1 MASLSR
7 GFVPGHTACD
17 DAGVSRGG
25 RRMEFSGADE
35 AGNQSVA
42 AHGLCAGVP
51 ARGPRRSRRWGV
63 RMKALTVR
71 WVAGGAAAGS
81 VALIAGGLVLA
92 YMDRR
97 LAPARLVA
105 WDFSDVFGQVVNMA
119 VPVVGFVLASR
130 RPANRIGWLFLVAG
144 LGLGLSAF
152 SAQYGLHALVVAPG
166 SLPAGRVVAWL
177 SNWTWVIPFATLAFL
192 FLLFPTGR
200 LRSRRWRP
208 AAWFA
213 GGVFTLVAVAA
224 LVTATRHWLHPFARA
239 QNPPLLAA
247 VFWLVLAVLVV
258 GVSAVVV
265 RFARSA
271 GDERLQL
278 KWFAAA
284 AVLVVATMIGSFPTN
299 SVVVSVLN
307 NLAFLCLWVAIAV
320 AVLKYRLYEIDVVI
334 SKAVLYGSLAVFITA
349 VYAGL
354 VVGVGTLAGNR
365 RSPLLAALAA
375 AVVAV
380 AFQPARQWAGRLGN
394 RVVYGRR
401 ATPYQVLSDF
411 AQRIGGAYA
420 NQDVLPQMAQIV
432 AAGTG
437 AEQVVVWLR
446 VDDELRPEASSDGS
460 PHVAPLPVDGQAM
473 PSLPDSDISVPV
485 VHQGDLLG
493 AISIRMPRDEPLRP
507 AGQQLVADVAS
518 QAGLVLSNAGLIEDL
533 RASRQ
538 RLVTAQDETRR
549 RLERNIHDGAQQ
561 DLVALA
567 IKCRLAA
574 ATVNEDPAKQILGE
588 LQADATGALE
598 NLRDLARGIYPPLL
612 ADLGLAAALNA
623 QASKSPLPV
632 AVDADAIGR
641 FPQETEAAVYFC
653 CLEALQNIAKY
664 AHASQAR
671 ICLQAQNGTLRFT
684 ISDDGTGYDTRHT
697 PMGSG
702 QRNMADRLAALGGRL
717 EFRSAPSQ
725 GTTITAHLPVPAP
738 AAIIGAPQ

>member
-1 MASLSR
+1 
-7 GFVPGHTACD
+7 
-17 DAGVSRGG
+17 
-25 RRMEFSGADE
+25 
-35 AGNQSVA
+35 
-42 AHGLCAGVP
+42 
-51 ARGPRRSRRWGV
+51 
-63 RMKALTVR
+63 MKALTVR
-71 WVAGGAAAGS
+71 WVAGCAAAGAI
-81 VALIAGGLVLA
+81 VLMAGALALA
-92 YMDRR
+92 YVDRH
-97 LAPARLVA
+97 LVPAGLTG
-105 WDFSDVFGQVVNMA
+105 WDFNDVFGDVVNLA
-119 VPVVGFVLASR
+119 VPVVGFVLATR

-144 LGLGLSAF
+144 LALGLSRF
-152 SAQYGLHALVVAPG
+152 SDQYGLRALVAAPG
-166 SLPAGRVVAWL
+166 SWPAGRAFAWV
-177 SNWTWVIPFATLAFL
+177 SNWIWVIPFAMLAFV
-192 FLLFPTGR
+192 FLLFPTGQ

-208 AAWFA
+208 AAWLV
-213 GGVFTLVAVAA
+213 GGVFALIAVDLLVAAASIWSDPFISFSQRGAPPYLTAVVILVPAA
-224 LVTATRHWLHPFARA
+224 LV
-239 QNPPLLAA
+239 
-247 VFWLVLAVLVV
+247 
-258 GVSAVVV
+258 VSVAAVVV
-265 RFARSA
+265 RFARSS
-271 GDERLQL
+271 DEERLQL

-284 AVLVVATMIGSFPTN
+284 ALLVVATQIPSFVAS
-299 SVVVSVLN
+299 SVAVTVLS
-307 NLAFLCLWVAIAV
+307 NLAFLCLLVAIGI
-320 AVLKYRLYEIDVVI
+320 AVLKYRLYEIDIVI

-354 VVGVGTLAGNR
+354 VAGVGTLAGNR
-365 RSPLLAALAA
+365 HNPLLSALAV

-380 AFQPARQWAGRLGN
+380 AFQPARQWAGRLAN

-437 AEQVVVWLR
+437 AQQVVVWLR

-473 PSLPDSDISVPV
+473 PSLPDSDMGVPV

-493 AISIRMPRDEPLRP
+493 AISIRMPRDEPLRT

-567 IKCRLAA
+567 IKLRLGGVAVA
-574 ATVNEDPAKQILGE
+574 DDPAQAEQVFGE

-632 AVDADAIGR
+632 AVDADGIGR
-641 FPQETEAAVYFC
+641 FGQDTEAAVYFC

-664 AHASQAR
+664 ANASKAR
-671 ICLQAQNGTLRFT
+671 ICLQAQNASLRFT

-697 PMGSG
+697 PRGSG

-717 EFRSAPSQ
+717 EIRSAPGQ